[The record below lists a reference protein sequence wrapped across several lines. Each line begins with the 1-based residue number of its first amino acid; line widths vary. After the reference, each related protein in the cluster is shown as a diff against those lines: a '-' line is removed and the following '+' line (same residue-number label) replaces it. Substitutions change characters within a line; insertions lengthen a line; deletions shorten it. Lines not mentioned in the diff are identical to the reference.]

1 MNKKELAK
9 RYILFVVSL
18 FFAALGVAVTKRG
31 ELGTSPISS
40 VANVMS
46 GRFEGMT
53 MGVWLIVWNCLP
65 ILGQVLLLRR
75 DFQPIQLL
83 QLPLSFLFG
92 WFTDFGLWLAGL
104 IPVESYHVQA
114 AIMGFGV
121 SLAVIADV
129 VMNSGEAFV
138 KAVSDCTG
146 SRAVRSVRPDTF
158 AMMAL
163 MGSRASSDTP
173 MSRTPAQQPMMKVSA
188 LNTWEMFRLEAPRA
202 RRMPISLVRSITE
215 MWVMMPIMMQDT
227 TREMATKAMS
237 T

>member
-53 MGVWLIVWNCLP
+53 MGVWLIVWNCLL

-75 DFQPIQLL
+75 DFQPIQPL
-83 QLPLSFLFG
+83 QIPLSFLFG
-92 WFTDFGLWLAGL
+92 RFTDFGLWLAGL
-104 IPVESYHVQA
+104 IPVESYPVQA
-114 AIMGFGV
+114 VMTLAGTAIMGFGV

-129 VMNSGEAFV
+129 VMNSGEAF
-138 KAVSDCTG
+138 AVSDRTG
-146 SRAVRSVRPDTF
+146 HNFGNVKIAFDVGCVALAAGLSLLLFRGRVIGVREGTVI
-158 AMMAL
+158 
-163 MGSRASSDTP
+163 
-173 MSRTPAQQPMMKVSA
+173 SA
-188 LNTWEMFRLEAPRA
+188 LLTGLVVKFFVRRLSHP
-202 RRMPISLVRSITE
+202 L
-215 MWVMMPIMMQDT
+215 T
-227 TREMATKAMS
+227 TVLTA
-237 T
+237 